1 MPSYRMQYA
10 NTHRQ
15 PTSQVYCT
23 LANATGVRLEFFEEG
38 STGLL
43 PEYKPPT
50 IVEPGAVASFLV
62 EKLLPNEAHKT
73 FALKYNIQTFQGPMR
88 GWVAGEPKDAVIVNS
103 SNSRDLIDQSVFV
116 TGTYPPDPKAPLP
129 AEYPSQIF
137 FDVYPA
143 NGDHWQIFAKQLIDQ
158 TPTGNKA

>member
-88 GWVAGEPKDAVIVNS
+88 GWVSGMPEDTVIVNS
-103 SNSRDLIDQSVFV
+103 TNSRDLIHQSVFV
-116 TGTYPPDPKAPLP
+116 TGPDPMKNPP

-158 TPTGNKA
+158 IPNKA